1 MSNLPK
7 ASSLPNLWFDES
19 GDLGNPTQ
27 GSPTTNF
34 VVVCLYVPTYSYKAC
49 RASMRPLLGRTPMRN
64 RNRKGHGTKIGRKAV
79 ILQQLVIYD
88 CKFGL
93 IHINKE
99 TAKNYE
105 SFSASPDGKNTRTK
119 MILYLLDC
127 AIRTQVIKGD
137 IWVHIDNFLPSE
149 KEERELSNYLKN
161 NIKNTLGNTLYID
174 YPTLETNLG
183 IRCTDQLCN
192 SVFQKV
198 EKNSSLLYS
207 MIQNNIFTQKEITDA
222 HFLKT

>member
-19 GDLGNPTQ
+19 GDLGKPTQ

-49 RASMRPLLGRTPMRN
+49 RKSMQSLLGRTPMHN
-64 RNRKGHGTKIGRKAV
+64 RKKKGHGTKIDRKAV

-105 SFSASPDGKNTRTK
+105 SFSASPDGKNTRTR

-127 AIRTQVIKGD
+127 AIKTQAIGGKHLGTYRQ
-137 IWVHIDNFLPSE
+137 IPPFRRRRRRARAFKL
-149 KEERELSNYLKN
+149 LK
-161 NIKNTLGNTLYID
+161 K
-174 YPTLETNLG
+174 
-183 IRCTDQLCN
+183 QH
-192 SVFQKV
+192 QKH
-198 EKNSSLLYS
+198 
-207 MIQNNIFTQKEITDA
+207 A
-222 HFLKT
+222 W